1 VYYLYEVD
9 YGFWYCDGCVAWN
22 GSENQSWLT
31 FLDGGM
37 RKINLL
43 LGLGSTKFTDVKKL
57 VMMVVLSTTERII
70 I

>member
-1 VYYLYEVD
+1 M
-9 YGFWYCDGCVAWN
+9 AWN

-43 LGLGSTKFTDVKKL
+43 TGLGSTKFTDVKKL